1 MGELLSWKGSDAM
14 ETNSE
19 GVHRHISCLLSNS
32 DSVLPRAFAL
42 LGFSIA
48 GKGRLDDDHRG
59 VISLAIVRS

>member
-1 MGELLSWKGSDAM
+1 M

-19 GVHRHISCLLSNS
+19 GVHGHISCLLSNS

-48 GKGRLDDDHRG
+48 GKGRLDDGHRG
-59 VISLAIVRS
+59 VIGLAIVRS